1 MLGVLMSASVASGYA
16 LNRTRG
22 QYLATRL
29 SVADTHWSRFCGLM
43 GKASSEFRQEQGLW
57 IVPCRGVHTCWMRF
71 PIDVIY
77 LTRDKVVLHLEPA
90 LAPWRFAPVRLGA
103 ASVLELPENTVR
115 FTGTTIGDQLEI
127 DTRAS
132 GVNDPA

>member
-1 MLGVLMSASVASGYA
+1 MGSPMSESVVRGYA
-16 LNRTRG
+16 FNRTRR

-29 SVADTHWSRFCGLM
+29 AIADTHWTRLCGLV
-43 GKASSEFRQEQGLW
+43 GKSSSDFPQEHGLW
-57 IVPCRGVHTCWMRF
+57 IVPCRGVHTLGMRF

-77 LTRDKVVLHLEPA
+77 LTRENVVLHLEPA

-115 FTGTTIGDQLEI
+115 STGTTIGDQLEI
-127 DTRAS
+127 DTRTPGATT
-132 GVNDPA
+132 PA